1 MNFISP
7 APCFVNWMIR
17 QDEARYNKQYLI
29 YKRKLAIV
37 SEGNRQDAGFYF
49 CTDIKECEK
58 RFDTMGIAL
67 PEVDM
72 LELLE
77 HGRKERDFSRMSQR
91 YKEYF
96 DLYYG
101 CIRNSVI
108 SNERKDIEKAKQY
121 IQDHYK
127 ENLSLEILADVV
139 HMNPFY
145 FSSYFKKNANMNFKE
160 YINKVRLEQAVS
172 LLLSTDRTINEIA
185 AEVGFRDVR
194 SFLKIFQ
201 KYHGETPGSYRKKII
216 KS

>member
-1 MNFISP
+1 
-7 APCFVNWMIR
+7 
-17 QDEARYNKQYLI
+17 
-29 YKRKLAIV
+29 
-37 SEGNRQDAGFYF
+37 
-49 CTDIKECEK
+49 
-58 RFDTMGIAL
+58 
-67 PEVDM
+67 
-72 LELLE
+72 
-77 HGRKERDFSRMSQR
+77 MSQR